1 MIRILLIILV
11 ALLLGTGLALGL
23 QYDLGYIRISLGN
36 YLIETNFWIGLALL
50 VLLVA
55 ASVLTINLFRR
66 LRHGTGMVAGWLARS
81 NERRARRRTTQ
92 GLLALA
98 EGNGHVPA
106 SCSLL
111 QQSTRTR
118 H

>member
-55 ASVLTINLFRR
+55 ASRANHQPVPSIAPWHRHGRR
-66 LRHGTGMVAGWLARS
+66 LAG
-81 NERRARRRTTQ
+81 
-92 GLLALA
+92 
-98 EGNGHVPA
+98 P
-106 SCSLL
+106 
-111 QQSTRTR
+111 QQ
-118 H
+118 